1 MTSALKVA
9 NKPLREAFLASN
21 LTAADVARRMG
32 WDCGHGADTSRV
44 RRKLGIL
51 PETATGRNERY
62 GPRHSHHIDVEHA
75 EALGEIL
82 GVAPWELEP

>member
-32 WDCGHGADTSRV
+32 WFSRGYGDTSRV
-44 RRKLGIL
+44 RRKLGL
-51 PETATGRNERY
+51 RPETSSGRNEKY
-62 GPRHSHHIDVEHA
+62 GPRHRHHIDVEHA